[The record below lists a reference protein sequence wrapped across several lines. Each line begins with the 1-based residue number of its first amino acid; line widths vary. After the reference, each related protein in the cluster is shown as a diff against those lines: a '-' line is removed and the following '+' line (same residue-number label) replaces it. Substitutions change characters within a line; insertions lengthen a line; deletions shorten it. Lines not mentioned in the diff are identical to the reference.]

1 MSDAKQATIRRF
13 TNLLDGSII
22 PSASVA
28 TIIDYYVAQLN
39 NIQYE
44 IKESC
49 NITNN
54 FIQEEIQEIEDDED
68 EITEE
73 EIRDMIFRRNVEK
86 GRDIYPDY

>member
-1 MSDAKQATIRRF
+1 MSDARKATIDRF
-13 TNLLDGSII
+13 TNLFDGGIL
-22 PSASVA
+22 PKTSVA

-39 NIQYE
+39 NIQYGL
-44 IKESC
+44 KESC

-54 FIQEEIQEIEDDED
+54 FIQEEIQEIEDNED